1 MERRPGGCWFG
12 GFSQRWISGVTVLAV
27 VMLAI
32 VFPTSVSKAQDSSW
46 LEWTCSYDNFAEW
59 QSGGDGA
66 HGQGRTICYHN
77 LQPAFR
83 KPFNVEVQLWL
94 YHGMVEVAKDHVYT
108 GFPNGPNEAVATV
121 EGRGTQDDTWW
132 FCAYHVCE
140 PESGL
145 YDDEYYSYQVPGSA
159 YGYAPTSN
167 RLDSYAARIYTDLLV
182 KSEVPFLSEPIPIV
196 NALIGL
202 EGFTKKVTQNL
213 RRLYLTL
220 DVQHH
225 QVGDF
230 MPGFFQG
237 IGDSRFG
244 IVFPQKDGNIVF
256 VLLSR
261 NGDIWLAHDEFE
273 YRGAFSSNWEWT
285 RDLSDVH

>member
-108 GFPNGPNEAVATV
+108 
-121 EGRGTQDDTWW
+121 
-132 FCAYHVCE
+132 
-140 PESGL
+140 
-145 YDDEYYSYQVPGSA
+145 
-159 YGYAPTSN
+159 
-167 RLDSYAARIYTDLLV
+167 
-182 KSEVPFLSEPIPIV
+182 LS
-196 NALIGL
+196 LI
-202 EGFTKKVTQNL
+202 
-213 RRLYLTL
+213 
-220 DVQHH
+220 H
-225 QVGDF
+225 
-230 MPGFFQG
+230 
-237 IGDSRFG
+237 I
-244 IVFPQKDGNIVF
+244 
-256 VLLSR
+256 
-261 NGDIWLAHDEFE
+261 
-273 YRGAFSSNWEWT
+273 
-285 RDLSDVH
+285 